1 MNLFQFIKRSSV
13 NYTPDRQL
21 HADVESK
28 HKTADIWCNKSELK
42 MECASYLCESSRSCT
57 APSTAVRLLFSSVRA
72 LVASCCITSDRLYN
86 SIVSP
91 GSTCRAWQEERIM
104 SDYLRRRM
112 MQCENKLAHI
122 PVTSSVKIG
131 YSLLVKGAQRK
142 VLSTCC
148 G

>member
-1 MNLFQFIKRSSV
+1 MRLLNQNMKSLEVKIEYLEKQRSRTVGETSQKLSENTGERLNKYLASLEQIRSFV

-28 HKTADIWCNKSELK
+28 HKTADIWCDKSEVK
-42 MECASYLCESSRSCT
+42 MECTSYLCESSRSCT

-91 GSTCRAWQEERIM
+91 GSTCRA
-104 SDYLRRRM
+104 
-112 MQCENKLAHI
+112 
-122 PVTSSVKIG
+122 
-131 YSLLVKGAQRK
+131 
-142 VLSTCC
+142 
-148 G
+148 